1 MMKWL
6 TLALAFLFPMVG
18 MGASANK
25 GYLDAGGGSVSEGL
39 RNTHFSIGGL
49 FVGEFSAGD
58 GRRSGSPPAVPNAY
72 PVIISLDG
80 NASATVYLAE
90 NLTGAADV
98 NATDAD
104 GDPLSYSITGG
115 ADQSK
120 FDLNASTGV
129 LVFKSAPDFEVPAD
143 DGSNNTYEVTVRVS
157 DGSLADL
164 QTITIVISNVF
175 EDLDGDGIEDHLD
188 TDDDGDGLS
197 DDRER
202 ELGTD
207 PRNPDTDGEGLS
219 DGNETLLGTDP
230 TNPDTDG
237 DGFTDKEEVDA
248 GSDPLK
254 GYSIPGAVVPSGQTL
269 QGVTAN
275 YELIKMGVSLADAI
289 AIAASK
295 GGTVLDF
302 SALNDRTTINAFLS
316 ANSVESTL
324 NGRKTLWSGEQGRA
338 FSHENDSFYDV
349 SVLEKLNFV
358 IVYGTPFNPRTPV
371 IQNATHLNMNWFES
385 SWLGVFWQSSVT
397 WIYHKDM
404 GWLYVAGNPS
414 DGIWF
419 WWHPEG
425 GWQWTSSAVY
435 PFMWSHY
442 EQDWLYLD
450 KRTGNDPRIYSYKQ
464 KSYYSE

>member
-6 TLALAFLFPMVG
+6 TLALAFLVPMVG

-25 GYLDAGGGSVSEGL
+25 GYLDAGGGGAFHKACAILILASVACS
-39 RNTHFSIGGL
+39 
-49 FVGEFSAGD
+49 
-58 GRRSGSPPAVPNAY
+58 SGSFRQEMVAGRALLRRYRMLTRLSSVWMGM
-72 PVIISLDG
+72 PV
-80 NASATVYLAE
+80 ATVYLAE

-164 QTITIVISNVF
+164 QTMTIVISNVF

-302 SALNDRTTINAFLS
+302 SALNDRTTINAFLAPTRLKAPS
-316 ANSVESTL
+316 MAGKHC
-324 NGRKTLWSGEQGRA
+324 GRGSRGGLSPMKT
-338 FSHENDSFYDV
+338 
-349 SVLEKLNFV
+349 
-358 IVYGTPFNPRTPV
+358 IPFTMSRCLKN
-371 IQNATHLNMNWFES
+371 
-385 SWLGVFWQSSVT
+385 
-397 WIYHKDM
+397 
-404 GWLYVAGNPS
+404 
-414 DGIWF
+414 
-419 WWHPEG
+419 
-425 GWQWTSSAVY
+425 
-435 PFMWSHY
+435 
-442 EQDWLYLD
+442 
-450 KRTGNDPRIYSYKQ
+450 
-464 KSYYSE
+464 

>member
-1 MMKWL
+1 M
-6 TLALAFLFPMVG
+6 
-18 MGASANK
+18 
-25 GYLDAGGGSVSEGL
+25 DAVRSVSRL
-39 RNTHFSIGGL
+39 ANTICGGL
-49 FVGEFSAGD
+49 FVGSFRQEMVAG
-58 GRRSGSPPAVPNAY
+58 RALSGGTNAY

-80 NASATVYLAE
+80 NASTTVYLAE

-164 QTITIVISNVF
+164 QTMTIVISNVF

-237 DGFTDKEEVDA
+237 DGFLARRSMRERPPE
-248 GSDPLK
+248 GLQHSR
-254 GYSIPGAVVPSGQTL
+254 AVVPSG
-269 QGVTAN
+269 V
-275 YELIKMGVSLADAI
+275 
-289 AIAASK
+289 
-295 GGTVLDF
+295 
-302 SALNDRTTINAFLS
+302 
-316 ANSVESTL
+316 
-324 NGRKTLWSGEQGRA
+324 
-338 FSHENDSFYDV
+338 
-349 SVLEKLNFV
+349 
-358 IVYGTPFNPRTPV
+358 P
-371 IQNATHLNMNWFES
+371 
-385 SWLGVFWQSSVT
+385 
-397 WIYHKDM
+397 
-404 GWLYVAGNPS
+404 AGCRP
-414 DGIWF
+414 I
-419 WWHPEG
+419 
-425 GWQWTSSAVY
+425 TS
-435 PFMWSHY
+435 
-442 EQDWLYLD
+442 
-450 KRTGNDPRIYSYKQ
+450 
-464 KSYYSE
+464 